1 MRIDEILFTPTCPR
15 VGARAA
21 RVNLTRFFLFLY
33 RADAA
38 FCPRTPRRRLSL
50 LLGVTYGT
58 ATERLVFRSFT
69 DALVDP
75 LLRKTRVT
83 RARAAACHLSWPPT
97 RATDPE
103 TPRWAW
109 IWSCRAPIIRLL
121 VYRMYVLQ
129 YVILNSEPGD
139 VAYWATVMMDQH
151 VPLLLWLDARRRAP
165 SYVHDVVP
173 AGMEPDHV
181 VPLCEHTLAM
191 GQYTIADVASPTAQT
206 RKNDIL
212 YMLLKTLPRRCV
224 SRDLERLALETVQ
237 QNKDPRVL
245 HVIMCTALGNYQRCE
260 PRADLMS
267 RLRLH
272 AMGPA
277 EYYGAAKASPAIIS
291 YALSEFLMKTINNL
305 PSYADAIQTQM
316 KWKDFCKNTSII
328 ATFVIRNT
336 LQRDPRAAITTR
348 DINHCM
354 SSAPRARARRDRALT
369 RVPQGAGPAGSRR
382 TTSAACRACPS
393 CGARCAGHATSAAWP
408 GSRPSRTWPMHS
420 GPRAATHRACRPAAA
435 RTPSTRGAC
444 CETHPPARR

>member
-1 MRIDEILFTPTCPR
+1 MPR
-15 VGARAA
+15 H
-21 RVNLTRFFLFLY
+21 
-33 RADAA
+33 
-38 FCPRTPRRRLSL
+38 RLSL

-58 ATERLVFRSFT
+58 AAERLVFRSFT

-75 LLRKTRVT
+75 LLRKTHVT

-97 RATDPE
+97 RASDPE

-109 IWSCRAPIIRLL
+109 IWSCKAPIVRLL

-129 YVILNSEPGD
+129 YVILNNEPGD

-151 VPLLLWLDARRRAP
+151 VPLLLWLKAHQRAP

-173 AGMEPDHV
+173 ARMEPDHV

-191 GQYTIADVASPTAQT
+191 GQYTIADVASPAART

-237 QNKDPRVL
+237 RNKDPRVL
-245 HVIMCTALGNYQRCE
+245 HVIMCTALGNYRRCE
-260 PRADLMS
+260 PRADLLS

-277 EYYGAAKASPAIIS
+277 EYYDVAKASPAIIS

-336 LQRDPRAAITTR
+336 LQRDPRALITAR
-348 DINHCM
+348 DINQCM
-354 SSAPRARARRDRALT
+354 SPHTLHANPPQKAYRDSHT
-369 RVPQGAGPAGSRR
+369 IPQGAGPVGSRR
-382 TTSAACRACPS
+382 TTSAVCRACPF
-393 CGARCAGHATSAAWP
+393 CGARCAGRATSAASP
-408 GSRPSRTWPMHS
+408 GSRPSRTWPRHC
-420 GPRAATHRACRPAAA
+420 GPKAGTNQACMPRRRSVA
-435 RTPSTRGAC
+435 RTAPTRGAC
-444 CETHPPARR
+444 CEKHPPGPY